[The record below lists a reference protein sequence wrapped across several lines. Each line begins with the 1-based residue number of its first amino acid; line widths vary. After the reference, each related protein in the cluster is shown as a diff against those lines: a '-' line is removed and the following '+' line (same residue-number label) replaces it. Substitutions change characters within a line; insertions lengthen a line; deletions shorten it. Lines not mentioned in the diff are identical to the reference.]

1 MSKRVVFVDDS
12 KTVLR
17 SVELAVEEL
26 VDSGVIELITFSN
39 PVEFLDEIKTGS
51 FDYDLLFTDI
61 NMPQMNG
68 LELSKQLK
76 TIEAI
81 KQRPI
86 LALTTENSTEI
97 KQTGKEIGITGWVV
111 KPFSE
116 QKIIMAIKRVLRI
129 R

>member
-1 MSKRVVFVDDS
+1 MKRVVFVDDS
-12 KTVLR
+12 KTVLA
-17 SVELAVEEL
+17 SVELALEDL
-26 VDSGVIELITFSN
+26 ISSGVIELITFTN
-39 PVEFLDEIKTGS
+39 PIELLEEVNNKD

-68 LELSKQLK
+68 LELSKRLK
-76 TIEAI
+76 LINSV

-86 LALTTENSTEI
+86 LALTTENSNEI
-97 KQTGKEIGITGWVV
+97 KQTGKDIGITGWVV
-111 KPFSE
+111 KPFSN